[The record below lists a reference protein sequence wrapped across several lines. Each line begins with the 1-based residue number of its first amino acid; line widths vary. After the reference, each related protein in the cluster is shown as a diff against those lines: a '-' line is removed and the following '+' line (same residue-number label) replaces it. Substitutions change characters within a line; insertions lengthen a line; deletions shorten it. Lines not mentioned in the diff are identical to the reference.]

1 MTNENDKGRRKL
13 RTDEMQRLSTDEFKQ
28 ATKITLHLVIDNLRS
43 MHNVGSVFRSADAF
57 RVSHIHLCGHT
68 PVPPHKGIHKT
79 ALGATESVDWSYHKN
94 TLDVI
99 SQLKNNGVKVYC
111 LEQTQNSIALET
123 FCEELKHGESV
134 ALVLGNEVSGVDQD
148 VIDASDGAVE
158 IPQYGTKHSLNVA
171 VSAGIA
177 IWAIA
182 LQLKKAP

>member
-1 MTNENDKGRRKL
+1 MTNENDNIRRKL

-28 ATKITLHLVIDNLRS
+28 ATKITLQLVIDNLRS

-79 ALGATESVDWSYHKN
+79 ALGATESVDWSYHKR
-94 TLDVI
+94 TVDVVNA
-99 SQLKNNGVKVYC
+99 LKSKGVKVYC
-111 LEQTQNSIALET
+111 LEQTQNSIALED
-123 FCEELKHGESV
+123 FCKELHVDETV

-148 VIDASDGAVE
+148 VIDASHGAVE

-177 IWAIA
+177 IWSVAQK
-182 LQLKKAP
+182 LQK